1 MQIYSQS
8 SPRGHKHLLSRG
20 QKQQT
25 LQYHA
30 SVVAVV
36 LAIDSAP
43 SIINYFSKLLE
54 FGTTELKS
62 SELTS
67 RMRLGSNSC
76 IDNTFK
82 FSSSGAADKEWQI
95 KAFFFPTV
103 TLPTCLNHT
112 GFKIELGLEGF
123 VNI

>member
-1 MQIYSQS
+1 MQIYSPKS

-30 SVVAVV
+30 FVVALGQV
-36 LAIDSAP
+36 IDSAVFF
-43 SIINYFSKLLE
+43 INYFTKLLE

-67 RMRLGSNSC
+67 RMSLGSNSC

-82 FSSSGAADKEWQI
+82 FSSSGAADKE
-95 KAFFFPTV
+95 
-103 TLPTCLNHT
+103 
-112 GFKIELGLEGF
+112 
-123 VNI
+123 